1 MPTAVK
7 ASFEWVS
14 PTKLAL
20 AGHWTIDGV
29 HVLQKAVAKKLNTAE
44 QKITIDLSGIIRLDS
59 CGSLMLLRF
68 VKELHA
74 QGASVEYVNITENMA
89 ATVQMVQDEVAKISD
104 EHELE
109 KITILNRLGEWAVEK
124 GSVALD
130 FLTFFG
136 RVAVYLYMLC
146 LGAFRLQWAM
156 IGKVIENTGFR
167 ALPIVALLSFLIGVV
182 ITYQVSEQLATYG
195 ANVYIVNLTGVITL
209 REFAPLVTAIILAGR
224 TSTSFTAEIGSML
237 LNQEVDALSTLGV
250 EPLERLVLPK
260 LIGLLI
266 VTPLLVV
273 WADLFGLIGSMLMSE
288 VTLSIKPLAF
298 IHRFREV
305 VDVSHVWVGLVKTPF
320 FATTIVTVGCF
331 QGFSVAGSSVS
342 LGSRTTQSA
351 VQSIFLVIVIDAAFS
366 IVFSVLGV

>member
-1 MPTAVK
+1 MPTSLK

-14 PTKLAL
+14 STELAL
-20 AGHWTIDGV
+20 AGSWTIDCV
-29 HVLQKAVAKKLNTAE
+29 QVLQKAVAKKLNTSE
-44 QKITIDLSGIIRLDS
+44 QNITINLAGITRLDS
-59 CGSLMLLRF
+59 SGSLMLLRF
-68 VKELHA
+68 VKELHS
-74 QGASVEYVNITENMA
+74 QGVSVGYAGITENMA
-89 ATVQMVQDEVAKISD
+89 ATVQMVQDEVVKISD
-104 EHELE
+104 EHEPE
-109 KITILNRLGEWAVEK
+109 KISILARLGEWAVEK
-124 GSVALD
+124 ASVAAA

-136 RVAVYLYMLC
+136 RVSVYVYMLC
-146 LGAFRLQWAM
+146 LGAFRVQWAM

-167 ALPIVALLSFLIGVV
+167 ALPIVALLSLLIGVV

-209 REFAPLVTAIILAGR
+209 REFAPLVTAIIMAGR

-250 EPLERLVLPK
+250 EPMERLMLPK

-273 WADLFGLIGSMLMSE
+273 WADVFGVIGSMLMSE
-288 VTLSIKPLAF
+288 VTLKISPLAF
-298 IHRFREV
+298 IHRFR
-305 VDVSHVWVGLVKTPF
+305 DVIDLSHLWVGLVKTPF

-342 LGSRTTQSA
+342 LGKRTTQSA

-366 IVFSVLGV
+366 VVFSVLGV